1 MIKKIRHMITFLKQP
16 FSRYSQQPNRAPMKK
31 HHYILG
37 ATAIVVGSWI
47 THTTTATVYDD
58 FNNRQAM
65 EFAQAIPNNGRALN
79 GGLPDVYFN
88 ESLQI
93 AQGPLSENINSAQS
107 PLLLNVTPQ
116 AQLEETTHKVRRG
129 DTLGSIFEKLDYS
142 PAFAHHISKHPIA
155 KQLVSLAIGKQLA
168 FRTNEKSQ
176 LKQLVY
182 PLTALHELIVDFEDT
197 SIGDASI
204 VELPYQ
210 VQQKSVSGEITSS
223 LYEAAKEAGLSTNLV
238 MEMVRIFGWDVDFV
252 LDIRE
257 GDSFHVIYEQ
267 FQQDGQKLAD
277 GNILAAEFTT
287 QNRTHRAIRFDD
299 GQGNAS
305 HYTPEGE
312 SMLGTFLRSPVEFSR
327 ISSRFGRRKHP
338 ILKTWRAHKG
348 VDYAASRGTPIRA
361 TADGKIVSA
370 GTKGGYGKAVV
381 LRHAGRFTTLYGHMN
396 GFAKGIRSGGRVKQ
410 GDVIGYIGSTG
421 LATGPHLHYEFRLD
435 GVHRNPL
442 TFKTPK
448 AGSINVAFKSEF
460 AQQKNQWLAQ
470 LNGISSKYLLAKARS
485 ASLSSQVL

>member
-1 MIKKIRHMITFLKQP
+1 MINFLKQP
-16 FSRYSQQPNRAPMKK
+16 FSRKAHQLNKAPIRK

-37 ATAIVVGSWI
+37 VTAILLGSWI
-47 THTTTATVYDD
+47 THTTTATVYND
-58 FNNRQAM
+58 FNNRQALA
-65 EFAQAIPNNGRALN
+65 FAQAIPNNGRALN
-79 GGLPDVYFN
+79 GGLPDHYFN
-88 ESLQI
+88 ESLKI
-93 AQGPLSENINSAQS
+93 AQGPLSENISRAQS
-107 PLLLNVTPQ
+107 PLLVNEIPRI
-116 AQLEETTHKVRRG
+116 QLKETTHKVRRG
-129 DTLGSIFEKLDYS
+129 DTLASIFKKQGFN
-142 PAFAHHISKHPIA
+142 PAFAHHISTHPVA
-155 KQLVSLAIGKQLA
+155 KQLASLAIGKQLA
-168 FRTNEKSQ
+168 FRTDKNSE
-176 LKQLVY
+176 LKQLTY
-182 PLTALHELIVDFEDT
+182 PLSPLQELVVDFEDT
-197 SIGDASI
+197 DIGDASV

-223 LYEAAKEAGLSTNLV
+223 LYEAAKDVGLSTNLV

-267 FQQDGQKLAD
+267 FQQDGEKLAD

-287 QNRTHRAIRFDD
+287 QHRTHRAIRFDD

-305 HYTPEGE
+305 HYTPVGE

-396 GFAKGIRSGGRVKQ
+396 GFAKGISSGGRVKQ

-442 TFKTPK
+442 TYKTPK
-448 AGSINVAFKSEF
+448 AGSIDEQFKAEF
-460 AQQKNQWLAQ
+460 AQQTNRWLTE
-470 LNGISSKYLLAKARS
+470 LNGISSEYQLAKARS
-485 ASLSSQVL
+485 AKLNTQVL